1 MSIRIGD
8 IMKSKNSSTG
18 KISIMNYIKLAII
31 FLVTVFVI
39 FLLRNWYISGRNYEL
54 NIPIIR
60 DTLISEINTDEVYN
74 YVRENENAILYIGV
88 VDDEICRS
96 FEKEFNLL
104 ISDKKLEDTITY
116 LNITKSN
123 NRKKFIQE
131 FNKFYD
137 TNLLGYPSLVIFE
150 EGEVKAVLTVKT
162 GKSLDIQ
169 DAIDF
174 LDSNHVVSE
183 SL

>member
-1 MSIRIGD
+1 MRIGD
-8 IMKSKNSSTG
+8 IMKNTSSSKE
-18 KISIMNYIKLAII
+18 KIPMMNYVKLAII
-31 FLVTVFVI
+31 LLVTVFVI

-60 DTLISEINTDEVYN
+60 DTLISEVNTDEVYN

-88 VDDEICRS
+88 VDDEECRN
-96 FEKEFNLL
+96 FEREFNNVIL
-104 ISDKKLEDTITY
+104 DRKLEDTITY
-116 LNITKSN
+116 LNITKSSN
-123 NRKKFIQE
+123 KRKFIQE

-150 EGEVKAVLTVKT
+150 EGEVKATLTVKT
-162 GKSLDIQ
+162 GKSLDINK
-169 DAIDF
+169 AVNF
-174 LDSNHVVSE
+174 LDSNDVVSE

>member
-1 MSIRIGD
+1 
-8 IMKSKNSSTG
+8 MKIKNNSS
-18 KISIMNYIKLAII
+18 KDISIMNYVKLTIVFLITI
-31 FLVTVFVI
+31 FVVF
-39 FLLRNWYISGRNYEL
+39 LMRNWYISGRNYEL

-74 YVRENENAILYIGV
+74 YIRENENAILYIGV
-88 VDDEICRS
+88 VDDENCRS
-96 FEKEFNLL
+96 FEKEFNLI

-123 NRKKFIQE
+123 NKKKFIQE

-150 EGEVKAVLTVKT
+150 EGEVKTVLTVKN
-162 GKSLDIQ
+162 GKSLDINNV
-169 DAIDF
+169 IDF